1 MSYTVT
7 EATVVFP
14 DKKVASSFSSGYA
27 SKKPCAHIDCDLEGG
42 FERSIWIPVRVARL
56 YVKNRPDLPVIGMT
70 FARRCSLSNANVHSP
85 W

>member
-14 DKKVASSFSSGYA
+14 DKKAASSFSSGYA
-27 SKKPCAHIDCDLEGG
+27 SKKPCAHIDCDFEGG

-56 YVKNRPDLPVIGMT
+56 YVKNCPDLPCDWDD
-70 FARRCSLSNANVHSP
+70 FRRCSLSNANVHSP

>member
-14 DKKVASSFSSGYA
+14 DKKAVSSFSSGYA

-42 FERSIWIPVRVARL
+42 FERSI
-56 YVKNRPDLPVIGMT
+56 
-70 FARRCSLSNANVHSP
+70 
-85 W
+85 